1 MLRVAKDA
9 TQVAATET
17 HEDGGRTAMVA
28 FALKGIEYF
37 VDLIHQ
43 SKFCGA
49 SSLM

>member
-17 HEDGGRTAMVA
+17 YKDGWRSRMES

-37 VDLIHQ
+37 VNLIQH
-43 SKFCGA
+43 
-49 SSLM
+49 